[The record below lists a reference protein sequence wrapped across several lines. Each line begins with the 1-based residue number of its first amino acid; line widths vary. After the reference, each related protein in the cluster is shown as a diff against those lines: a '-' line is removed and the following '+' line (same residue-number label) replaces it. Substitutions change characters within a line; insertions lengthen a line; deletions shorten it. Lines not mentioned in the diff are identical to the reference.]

1 MQSESVSRSVV
12 SDSLQPHGLYSP
24 WDSPGQNTG
33 VGCLSLLQGFFLTQG
48 SNPGLPHCR
57 RIIYQVIDANILP
70 ILKIGFLAHHSY
82 KKESFIFCRDS
93 SFTADNMQIFPPG
106 LPLLFGFN
114 QRCLF
119 LSIYLFL
126 LWADLGLGF
135 GAGFWSFLH
144 ALKCAG
150 FSCRT
155 AQAFGRGCSGGVNGL
170 RCSEACEV
178 SKLGVLQ
185 RQVDSLQPG
194 HQGKPSGIT
203 WNVGGRKALETQ
215 VEGSANHPSRAR
227 WDGPKPH

>member
-1 MQSESVSRSVV
+1 M

-57 RIIYQVIDANILP
+57 RIIYQLIDANILP
-70 ILKIGFLAHHSY
+70 ILKTGFLAHHSC

-93 SFTADNMQIFPPG
+93 SFTADNVQIFPPG
-106 LPLLFGFN
+106 LLLLFGFN

-119 LSIYLFL
+119 LSTYLFL

-155 AQAFGRGCSGGVNGL
+155 AQAFGRGCSGGVTRAQVL
-170 RCSEACEV
+170 R
-178 SKLGVLQ
+178 GV
-185 RQVDSLQPG
+185 
-194 HQGKPSGIT
+194 
-203 WNVGGRKALETQ
+203 
-215 VEGSANHPSRAR
+215 
-227 WDGPKPH
+227 